1 MKQQRR
7 RTCLTVLDKWHTLYG
22 TPGWLDLRHCSGKP
36 THVIFRRSHGNAI
49 ANAWCKTMPSKVCK
63 TKHKYNKKTCWQIPR
78 FSWSGRILQTL
89 KLGQASVPAIISL
102 SNSQS
107 QPRSR
112 NLQSW
117 RADAAD
123 AYKIFARPG
132 PIIAFHSC
140 WLTLAPCN
148 KSTQKVNMLKSLSP
162 NLRSLIMGH
171 KASICCSGETRLVG
185 TTSPNHQVKL
195 WTFLQAH
202 VWVEL
207 CTLTSKLQPQET
219 KTQNLTT

>member
-107 QPRSR
+107 QPSR
-112 NLQSW
+112 ETFKVGGLMPLMLTKYSLDQDPLLLSIAAGW
-117 RADAAD
+117 RL
-123 AYKIFARPG
+123 
-132 PIIAFHSC
+132 H
-140 WLTLAPCN
+140 
-148 KSTQKVNMLKSLSP
+148 
-162 NLRSLIMGH
+162 H
-171 KASICCSGETRLVG
+171 G
-185 TTSPNHQVKL
+185 TNPRRK
-195 WTFLQAH
+195 WT
-202 VWVEL
+202 
-207 CTLTSKLQPQET
+207 C
-219 KTQNLTT
+219 